1 MLYIKLRKA
10 KIKVNLKEKKICIF
24 IQLEL
29 LVFEIWAC
37 LLVFSCFFSFTF
49 YQLIQ
54 NNSLVDFE
62 KILITSK
69 TYGRA
74 LTGVQIVPSDL
85 LRFDAIG
92 LALKWSFNEAKVIL
106 LINCWLQEIMTNLL
120 SIFFVKGGGRGHTK
134 KIYM

>member
-74 LTGVQIVPSDL
+74 LTVVQIVPSDL

-92 LALKWSFNEAKVIL
+92 LALKWSFNEAKDNSTNQL
-106 LINCWLQEIMTNLL
+106 LTARNHDKS
-120 SIFFVKGGGRGHTK
+120 SIFFVKGGGRGHK
-134 KIYM
+134 EKIYT

>member
-74 LTGVQIVPSDL
+74 LTGVRIVPSDL

-92 LALKWSFNEAKVIL
+92 LALKWSFNEAKDNSTNQL
-106 LINCWLQEIMTNLL
+106 LTARNHDKSSFYFLCQRW
-120 SIFFVKGGGRGHTK
+120 G
-134 KIYM
+134 

>member
-54 NNSLVDFE
+54 NTSLVDFE

-92 LALKWSFNEAKVIL
+92 LALKWSFNEAKDNSTNQL
-106 LINCWLQEIMTNLL
+106 LTARNHDKS
-120 SIFFVKGGGRGHTK
+120 SIFFVKGGGRGHTE
-134 KIYM
+134 KIYT

>member
-10 KIKVNLKEKKICIF
+10 KIKVNLKEKKICVF

-29 LVFEIWAC
+29 LVFEISAC

-62 KILITSK
+62 KIMITSK

-92 LALKWSFNEAKVIL
+92 LALK
-106 LINCWLQEIMTNLL
+106 
-120 SIFFVKGGGRGHTK
+120 
-134 KIYM
+134 